1 MANTPPATRRRLRPF
16 LRQLVGLVLIPIGIV
31 LAGRRLGWKL
41 VGTGCRWERLYA
53 PEVSAMARGYHLLTG
68 RTPDESLRRRL
79 RRQLLMERAS
89 WFRSRLL
96 GVRSAA
102 RIIARVEGEW
112 PERGP
117 FLAYGFHRAGGFAV
131 LDHLAAAG
139 HAPIFLHAP
148 PSPGTRIERWLG
160 RMASRQL
167 ARLGAGELLR
177 TGGSYQRIRQLT
189 EQGRVVLATVDAP
202 PTEGQ
207 STTDI
212 QVLDLRLRF
221 PEGLFRLAAELA
233 VPVAFFYTRLD
244 EDGRQTLVVR
254 KLDKPGSPQAVS
266 QIAAEV
272 LAESLEQD
280 PAGWLYLNGLE
291 AFLTGA
297 PRDGGR
303 LSQPA

>member
-1 MANTPPATRRRLRPF
+1 MAKPPTIRRRPRPF
-16 LRQLVGLVLIPIGIV
+16 LRQLVGLVLIPVVIV
-31 LAGRRLGWKL
+31 LAGRRLGWNL
-41 VGTGCRWERLYA
+41 VGIGSRWERLYA
-53 PEVSAMARGYHLLTG
+53 PEVSAMAQGYHLLTG
-68 RTPDESLRRRL
+68 RAPDESLRRRL

-102 RIIARVEGEW
+102 RIIGRVEGGW

-167 ARLGAGELLR
+167 ARLGAGELLT

-202 PTEGQ
+202 PSDGQ

-212 QVLDLRLRF
+212 QVPGLRLRF

-244 EDGRQTLVVR
+244 DDGRHTLVIR
-254 KLDKPGSPQAVS
+254 TMDRPASLQAVS
-266 QIAAEV
+266 RAAGEM
-272 LAESLEQD
+272 LTESLDQD

-291 AFLTGA
+291 AFLTRA
-297 PRDGGR
+297 SRDEGS